1 MENRKTESNN
11 ADQGIDWS
19 KKLKEDIA
27 KVGGLESIME
37 ETIEWE
43 NSLLRAI
50 QLSSIDDGLE
60 NLEAQGLIT
69 RRSDKKCM
77 CDYVLTD
84 AGEYSLRDYQ
94 KTIKLR

>member
-1 MENRKTESNN
+1 MENRKTESDN
-11 ADQGIDWS
+11 AVQGIDWG
-19 KKLKEDIA
+19 KKLKENIA
-27 KVGGLESIME
+27 KVGSIESIME
-37 ETIEWE
+37 QTEEWE

-50 QLSSIDDGLE
+50 QLSSINNGLE
-60 NLEAQGLIT
+60 NLEAQGLII

-94 KTIKLR
+94 KVLKLR